1 MKRVVP
7 IFLVLLIAF
16 CFVWVIKPKSIINND
31 VILTDNSGAWWL
43 SGDGKK
49 ISVDKEWILDPEI
62 PENYVPVPD
71 EDELYMVIDDDGAI
85 LQFRKRVLQDDG
97 SWVWTTVQE
106 HSQLTPTDIENVFEV
121 TSNNTTEYLKYIRN
135 KDNTYA
141 FEKSD
146 ANGNIIGYDVP
157 YGPSIPDNYI
167 KVDDN
172 TYAVTNKYG
181 VIIEYKNRYVD
192 SDGNN
197 TWKKT
202 DNTGKIPMVQTGSTT
217 SSTIDKPVSTTSSLP
232 QWTLPAT
239 SSTTKAT
246 FTTPNETKLPVTS
259 TTTKSENSSSTPKPV
274 ENDTYTETETT
285 TLVEVDGGYEIK
297 YQIKIIKTYSADG
310 TLISTK
316 RENPVEISR
325 KKIVPNVNETPDK
338 NKIEKSLVNEYIR
351 MTSSIEY
358 EDETAEKLFALLNN
372 QRKTN
377 GVGTLSMNKNSDAY
391 MLARIFAADM
401 VLYNHADETSPLY
414 GSLNDLIAKY
424 SNNIQYSSSNIW
436 KCSSKTAEQIN
447 TRFQTLEN
455 SKNIRMN
462 NVFTDVGI
470 AIVEK
475 DGYLY
480 IIELFI
486 G

>member
-1 MKRVVP
+1 MKKVVP
-7 IFLVLLIAF
+7 IFLALLIVF
-16 CFVWVIKPKSIINND
+16 CFVWVIKPKSIIYNE
-31 VILTDNSGAWWL
+31 VIISDNSGAWWL

-71 EDELYMVIDDDGAI
+71 EDELYMVIGDDGTI
-85 LQFRKRVLQDDG
+85 QQYRKRTLQDDG
-97 SWVWTTVQE
+97 SWIWTTVQDNNP
-106 HSQLTPTDIENVFEV
+106 LKPTEVENVFEV

-146 ANGNIIGYDVP
+146 IKGNIIGYDVP

-172 TYAVTNKYG
+172 TFAVTNKHG
-181 VIIEYKNRYVD
+181 VIIEYRNRYID

-202 DNTGKIPMVQTGSTT
+202 EKTDNIPMIQTGSAT
-217 SSTIDKPVSTTSSLP
+217 STNTEKPVSTTSALP
-232 QWTLPAT
+232 QWTLP
-239 SSTTKAT
+239 
-246 FTTPNETKLPVTS
+246 ETS
-259 TTTKSENSSSTPKPV
+259 TTTKITFTTPAESKTPETSLTTPSDNSSTTPKPV
-274 ENDTYTETETT
+274 ENDTYTETEIT
-285 TLVEVDGGYEIK
+285 TLIEVEDGYEIK
-297 YQIKIIKTYSADG
+297 YQIKIVKTYSADG

-325 KKIVPNVNETPDK
+325 KKIVPNVNETPDQ
-338 NKIEKSLVNEYIR
+338 NKIEKSLSNEYIR
-351 MTSSIEY
+351 MTSSMKY
-358 EDETAEKLFALLNN
+358 EDEIAENLFALLNN
-372 QRKTN
+372 QRKAN
-377 GVGTLSMNKNSDAY
+377 GVGTLTMNKNSDAY

-401 VLYNHADETSPLY
+401 VLYNHADESSPLY
-414 GSLNDLIAKY
+414 GSLNDLISRY
-424 SNNIQYSSSNIW
+424 NIDAQYSSSNIW
-436 KCSSKTAEQIN
+436 KCSIKTAEQIN

-462 NVFTDVGI
+462 GVFTDVGI
-470 AIVEK
+470 AIIEK